1 MLFIFSEFCGL
12 EVLVKFTVNG
22 EQPESL
28 GKVVKLMIG
37 FGYTVI
43 GTVTVSLQ
51 LAMPSFLVAIN

>member
-28 GKVVKLMIG
+28 GKEVKLMIG